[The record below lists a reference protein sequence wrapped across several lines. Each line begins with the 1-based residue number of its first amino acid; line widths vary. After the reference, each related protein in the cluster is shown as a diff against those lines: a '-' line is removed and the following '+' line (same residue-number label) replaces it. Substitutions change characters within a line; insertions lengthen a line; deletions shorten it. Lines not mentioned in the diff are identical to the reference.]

1 MKLLVD
7 EMPVMSGDCPFF
19 GYCDCKLD
27 GNLCGLWRKE
37 QHVDDKAECQCLTKF
52 RPFTL
57 ETSFNAVF
65 TKDHKLVKEEAYRG
79 DWNINGTDGN
89 IIGNWRC
96 SACNGVSLKN
106 SNYCP
111 NCGAKMKG
119 GAE

>member
-1 MKLLVD
+1 MSREKQIE
-7 EMPVMSGDCPFF
+7 EMAEIICDARQKSVYSVEIAEALYNA
-19 GYCDCKLD
+19 GY
-27 GNLCGLWRKE
+27 RK
-37 QHVDDKAECQCLTKF
+37 Q
-52 RPFTL
+52 
-57 ETSFNAVF
+57 
-65 TKDHKLVKEEAYRG
+65 KEG

-89 IIGNWRC
+89 IIENWRC